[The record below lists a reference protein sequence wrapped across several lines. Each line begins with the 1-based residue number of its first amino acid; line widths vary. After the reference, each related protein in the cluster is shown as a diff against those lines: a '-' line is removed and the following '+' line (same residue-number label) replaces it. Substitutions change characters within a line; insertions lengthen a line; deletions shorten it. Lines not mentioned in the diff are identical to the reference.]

1 MSGRPLRFLGATTVG
16 WIALRA
22 VMLWPA
28 VGPAG
33 LPRALVPAAFADS
46 APAAPLHWLPAPNAR
61 TTPRRFMA
69 ISTRPIAAGQITVA
83 PPALTTPES
92 APLPRSPNP
101 ESPQDIARPSPVLA
115 LPPPMTPGRAAAGRW
130 SASGWFVLRDG
141 RGIAPGLG
149 SGQLGGSQAGLRI
162 AYAIG
167 NAQRIAVVARVVSP
181 LHGRGREAAI
191 GMEWRPTRLPIRI
204 AAEYRA
210 SLDGGPN
217 GPAIGVIAG
226 TGPAPVAAGFDLET
240 YGQAGLIRRRQT
252 EAYAEGS
259 ARLARPLVSLGGV
272 RFDIGL
278 GGWGGAQRGARRLD
292 VGPSLGARVPVGRGA
307 IRVSL
312 DWRQRIAGDA
322 RPGSGPVLVIG
333 GDF

>member
-1 MSGRPLRFLGATTVG
+1 M
-16 WIALRA
+16 
-22 VMLWPA
+22 
-28 VGPAG
+28 
-33 LPRALVPAAFADS
+33 
-46 APAAPLHWLPAPNAR
+46 
-61 TTPRRFMA
+61 
-69 ISTRPIAAGQITVA
+69 
-83 PPALTTPES
+83 
-92 APLPRSPNP
+92 
-101 ESPQDIARPSPVLA
+101 
-115 LPPPMTPGRAAAGRW
+115 
-130 SASGWFVLRDG
+130 LRDG

-149 SGQLGGSQAGLRI
+149 GGQLGGSQAGLRI

-167 NAQRIAVVARVVSP
+167 NARRVAVVARIVSP

-191 GMEWRPTRLPIRI
+191 GMEWRPTRLPIRL

-217 GPAIGVIAG
+217 GSAIGVIAG
-226 TGPAPVAAGFDLET
+226 TGPAPIAAGFDLET

-259 ARLARPLVSLGGV
+259 ARLARPLVSLGGA
-272 RFDIGL
+272 RIDLGL